1 LLLQPIVENA
11 VKHGITPKEGLGKI
25 TIRASDIGD
34 RLRIEVED
42 EADGPHRGSPTKGS
56 GLALQTLRKRLDQQY
71 DGQANLQLS
80 SLERGTLVTVELP
93 KHVEITGEPE

>member
-1 LLLQPIVENA
+1 MLRVPALLLQPIVENA
-11 VKHGITPKEGLGKI
+11 VKHGITPKQGLGRI
-25 TIRASDIGD
+25 TIRASDLGG

-71 DGQANLQLS
+71 DGQASLQLS
-80 SLERGTLVTVELP
+80 S
-93 KHVEITGEPE
+93 

>member
-1 LLLQPIVENA
+1 
-11 VKHGITPKEGLGKI
+11 LGE
-25 TIRASDIGD
+25 

-42 EADGPHRGSPTKGS
+42 EADGPHRGPSTQGS

-71 DGQANLQLS
+71 DGKADLRLS

-93 KHVEITGEPE
+93 MQSEIKGEPA